1 MEVLEHKSSTKRK
14 SWTERGQFEQTQSH
28 QRSTLHLKRRASQP
42 PGPSRE
48 APDGPGSESL
58 AAEHLRRRV
67 RSELSQPLTGAESH
81 ARRDEV
87 TPQPCSGTDTTRNG
101 RVEVTGD
108 SGFHFYPRKVGADL
122 STDPR
127 KVLPVNNQ

>member
-1 MEVLEHKSSTKRK
+1 MSRTTTAEHSPA
-14 SWTERGQFEQTQSH
+14 GQRTAPSDTRAATPRAPDQY
-28 QRSTLHLKRRASQP
+28 LKRRASQP

-87 TPQPCSGTDTTRNG
+87 TPQPGSGTDTTRNG
-101 RVEVTGD
+101 RVEGTGD
-108 SGFHFYPRKVGADL
+108 SGFHSYPRKVGADL
-122 STDPR
+122 STDLR
-127 KVLPVNNQ
+127 KVLPVNNR